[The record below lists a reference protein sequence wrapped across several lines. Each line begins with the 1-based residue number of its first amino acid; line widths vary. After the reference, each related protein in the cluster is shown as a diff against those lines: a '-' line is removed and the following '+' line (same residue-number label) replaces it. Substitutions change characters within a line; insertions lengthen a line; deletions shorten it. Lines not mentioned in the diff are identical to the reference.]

1 MTLPL
6 AVAAQTAAPTPETA
20 NGNSATLPTVGI
32 KVSADTDNETRYKT
46 DKSANTKYTQP
57 LLDTPKTVQVIGK
70 EVMQEQGAV
79 TLMDALRNTPGITMQ
94 LGENGST
101 SAGDVFYLRGFS
113 TESAIFVDGI
123 RDLGAVTRD
132 VYNID
137 QVEVVK
143 GSAGSDIGRGAAS
156 GYVNLITKL
165 PTAEDRS
172 EGTLTLGTA
181 NTKRATADVGR
192 AFGQSSAWRLNVMAQ
207 DSDVAG
213 RDDVK
218 NKGYGIAPSVAFGLN
233 TDTRL
238 YVYGQ
243 IMHEDN
249 VPDGGIPT
257 IGMKGFYNSNA
268 SLAAGKRVDRHN
280 YYGSKDD
287 YEKVDAQMVTVKF
300 EHDLDDKTVVRNI
313 TRYGQNHMD
322 RVMTGVYTLSA
333 NSSTSPDD
341 WTVSRIRQR
350 TDQENEIFTNQT
362 SFTTSFNTLD
372 LKHDLTGGLELIYE
386 RQYSLGTGTSAQT
399 INGVTYTAINNPA
412 ANLYNPSDDDDLG
425 KPYLTGVNTEGKTT
439 TGALYLAD
447 TVTINPAFKV
457 NGGLR
462 FERYHTETSSGT
474 IVTSSNSSTYPG
486 YAVGSVAPASLKDSD
501 NLTSWNVGA
510 VYKPTVDGTV
520 YVSWANS
527 STPPGSSN
535 FSLSATST
543 NQANPNMD
551 PQATRS
557 VELGTKWDVLDKRL
571 NLSAAVYRTVN
582 NNQISYDDLGNA
594 VQEGK
599 LTVQGLELGA
609 VGQVTRDWQVSSG
622 LAWMDPHQDNQWN
635 STHTTETTGVRWS
648 PRFTATFWTAYD
660 WGDFSLGGG
669 ASYVGKQKL
678 TITAGTDL
686 STTNMPQIG
695 AYWVASLM
703 GSYKVNRNVK
713 LQLNVA
719 NLFDRDYISSLNN
732 SGARAK
738 LGTPR
743 TVQLTAA
750 VQF

>member
-1 MTLPL
+1 
-6 AVAAQTAAPTPETA
+6 
-20 NGNSATLPTVGI
+20 
-32 KVSADTDNETRYKT
+32 
-46 DKSANTKYTQP
+46 
-57 LLDTPKTVQVIGK
+57 
-70 EVMQEQGAV
+70 
-79 TLMDALRNTPGITMQ
+79 
-94 LGENGST
+94 
-101 SAGDVFYLRGFS
+101 
-113 TESAIFVDGI
+113 
-123 RDLGAVTRD
+123 
-132 VYNID
+132 
-137 QVEVVK
+137 
-143 GSAGSDIGRGAAS
+143 
-156 GYVNLITKL
+156 
-165 PTAEDRS
+165 
-172 EGTLTLGTA
+172 
-181 NTKRATADVGR
+181 
-192 AFGQSSAWRLNVMAQ
+192 
-207 DSDVAG
+207 
-213 RDDVK
+213 
-218 NKGYGIAPSVAFGLN
+218 
-233 TDTRL
+233 
-238 YVYGQ
+238 
-243 IMHEDN
+243 
-249 VPDGGIPT
+249 
-257 IGMKGFYNSNA
+257 
-268 SLAAGKRVDRHN
+268 
-280 YYGSKDD
+280 
-287 YEKVDAQMVTVKF
+287 
-300 EHDLDDKTVVRNI
+300 
-313 TRYGQNHMD
+313 
-322 RVMTGVYTLSA
+322 
-333 NSSTSPDD
+333 
-341 WTVSRIRQR
+341 VSRIRQR

-386 RQYSLGTGTSAQT
+386 RQYTLGTGTSAQT
-399 INGVTYTAINNPA
+399 INGVTYTAISNPA
-412 ANLYNPSDDDDLG
+412 ANLYNPSDNDDLG
-425 KPYLTGVNTEGKTT
+425 TPYLTGVNTEGKTT

-447 TVTINPAFKV
+447 TVTVNPSFKF

-462 FERYHTETSSGT
+462 FERYHTETTSGT
-474 IVTSSNSSTYPG
+474 IVTSSNSSTYPA
-486 YAVGSVAPASLKDSD
+486 YAVGSVAPVNLKDSD
-501 NLTSWNVGA
+501 NLTSWNLGA
-510 VYKPTVDGTV
+510 VYKPTADGTV

-527 STPPGSSN
+527 STPPGSAN

-551 PQATRS
+551 PQETRS
-557 VELGTKWDVLDKRL
+557 VELGTKWDVLDKRV

-609 VGQVTRDWQVSSG
+609 VGQVMKDWQVSSG

-678 TITAGTDL
+678 TVTAGTDL

-719 NLFDRDYISSLNN
+719 NLFDRDYIASLNN